1 MRRNLLLL
9 FLGDLSMESKD
20 PPMDHHHIHL
30 LFVDGTIF
38 YEYDGILSCGKN
50 WSVLVED
57 NVLCVMLLFLNYW
70 WSSKYMRGG
79 RKKTYVDSF
88 SQRDFSKT

>member
-38 YEYDGILSCGKN
+38 YEYDGILSK
-50 WSVLVED
+50 SVLVED